1 MKLFYSILI
10 VLSTIVVSFSAQQQ
24 KKSLGIKIGP
34 YFSTIRY
41 YEKSN
46 NDSKTSTFETGTSP
60 AVSFF
65 LDLPFNK
72 TITHSFAMSYY
83 QNRGEET
90 NSLLFFSRTRT
101 VALQYLGMG
110 YTFKA
115 NAQFERFTPYL
126 AAGITFDFLVS
137 YSQDGFNDL
146 YQIKEDDVDHFT
158 ARAILGGGVEYNFD
172 RVSVLLEYGF
182 SYNLIPFYSYKNDD
196 IPLKYNY
203 TAYGSTLSFGVKI
216 PF

>member
-1 MKLFYSILI
+1 MKIFYSIVI
-10 VLSTIVVSFSAQQQ
+10 VLTFIAVSFSAQQQ

-41 YEKSN
+41 YAKTD
-46 NDSKTSTFETGTSP
+46 NDSKTTTFETGTSP
-60 AVSFF
+60 AVSFY
-65 LDLPFNK
+65 LDLPHNK
-72 TITHSFAMSYY
+72 TITHSFALSYY

-90 NSLLFFSRTRT
+90 NSVFFLSRTRT
-101 VALQYLGMG
+101 IALQYLGMG

-115 NAQFERFTPYL
+115 NAQFERFTPFL
-126 AAGITFDFLVS
+126 AAGLTFDFLLN
-137 YSQDGFNDL
+137 YNREGFNDVFAI
-146 YQIKEDDVDHFT
+146 QEDDVDHFS
-158 ARAILGGGVEYNFD
+158 ARFILGGGVEYSFD
-172 RVSVLLEYGF
+172 RVSILMEYGF

-196 IPLKYNY
+196 LPLKYNY